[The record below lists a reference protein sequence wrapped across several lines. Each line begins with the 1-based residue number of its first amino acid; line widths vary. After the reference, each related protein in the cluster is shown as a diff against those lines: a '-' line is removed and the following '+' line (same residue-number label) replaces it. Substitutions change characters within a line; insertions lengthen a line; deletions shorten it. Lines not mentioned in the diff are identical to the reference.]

1 MNCKSTDVSGYP
13 VSVEIFSLLGTKLT
27 TTRKNSLGYGKSWQE
42 GRRARVVGGW
52 KCVRHSFVLVFACQL
67 CLCVFYNFLPCL
79 CPCDVCTFNR
89 RRLRS
94 ALSAYLLPFCT
105 HPLPTSTTHPPSP
118 SCGIQFFPRLQPAS
132 VCCVADMSKKHILG
146 LAQSGSRSASSR
158 HTKEGVGWGQG
169 NDSDRGKFTSKCDN
183 EQT

>member
-1 MNCKSTDVSGYP
+1 M
-13 VSVEIFSLLGTKLT
+13 
-27 TTRKNSLGYGKSWQE
+27 
-42 GRRARVVGGW
+42 ARVVKRGERRW

-89 RRLRS
+89 RRRLRS

-105 HPLPTSTTHPPSP
+105 HPPTTLPPSP

-146 LAQSGSRSASSR
+146 LAQSGSRSV
-158 HTKEGVGWGQG
+158 HTKECGGRSVG

>member
-1 MNCKSTDVSGYP
+1 M
-13 VSVEIFSLLGTKLT
+13 
-27 TTRKNSLGYGKSWQE
+27 
-42 GRRARVVGGW
+42 ARVGKRGVEGEW

-94 ALSAYLLPFCT
+94 LLICFRFVHTHLPPPTLS
-105 HPLPTSTTHPPSP
+105 LPTSP

-146 LAQSGSRSASSR
+146 LAQSGSRSVQ
-158 HTKEGVGWGQG
+158 TKECGGRSVGQ
-169 NDSDRGKFTSKCDN
+169 R
-183 EQT
+183 